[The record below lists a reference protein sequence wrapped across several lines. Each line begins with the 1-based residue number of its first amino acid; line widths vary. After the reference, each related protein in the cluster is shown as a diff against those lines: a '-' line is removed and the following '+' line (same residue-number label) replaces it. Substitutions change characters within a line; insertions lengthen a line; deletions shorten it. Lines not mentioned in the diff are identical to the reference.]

1 LQIPVKIAGLTI
13 DPNTKTPIVILASE
27 DKMLPIWIG
36 GMEAHSI
43 LVQLQGIVSPRPLTH
58 DLLKRVILSLSATI
72 EKVIITE
79 IREGTY
85 FAEIIIK
92 NGDISVAID
101 SRPSDAIALALRT
114 NTQIYVEEAVLESAG
129 NIMVEEESAT
139 PEEQKDRI
147 RRYIENLKP
156 EDFGDIEI

>member
-1 LQIPVKIAGLTI
+1 MQIPVKIAGLTI

-58 DLLKRVILSLSATI
+58 DLLKRVILSLSASV

-85 FAEIIIK
+85 LAEIIIK

-129 NIMVEEESAT
+129 NVLVEEESAT